1 MNIEQNVKDTIAFA
15 KTCYE
20 SQPSVHNRT
29 LLQHAMAV
37 AKLAEQI
44 SMKLYQDVRED
55 FMSADTKESVA
66 VIVHSAILHDAINVG
81 RCPFE
86 QIAERTTVQIAA
98 VVADLSRDFRLVET
112 KRDLEFRGRLSQSPV
127 GAQIVAVAD
136 ILCTTKEVI
145 DMVTDLGLP
154 VIPKARKILM
164 QLDGDLLV
172 ITAASRFYTL
182 RLYTHAARN
191 LLQDASKLIKECRA
205 KARMAR
211 LVDSSTKTFRA
222 KVAAKASA
230 ELNPETPSLEEASD
244 GSAKKRSRRRDS

>member
-1 MNIEQNVKDTIAFA
+1 MNIEQNVKDTVAFA
-15 KTCYE
+15 QGCYAARE
-20 SQPSVHNRT
+20 SIYKRT

-66 VIVHSAILHDAINVG
+66 IIVHSAILHDVINVS

-86 QIAERTTVQIAA
+86 EIAERTTVQIAA

-112 KRDLEFRGRLSQSPV
+112 KRDMEFRGRLSQSPV
-127 GAQIVAVAD
+127 GAQVVAVAD

-145 DMVTDLGLP
+145 DMVTDLGLAA
-154 VIPKARKILM
+154 VPKARKILM

-172 ITAASRFYTL
+172 ISAASRFYTL

-211 LVDSSTKTFRA
+211 IVENSTRTLRA
-222 KVAAKASA
+222 NVAAKASA
-230 ELNPETPSLEEASD
+230 RTKDIAEPQEKTNGD
-244 GSAKKRSRRRDS
+244 NGKKRTRRRNS